1 MEHARTRIPG
11 RLAAP
16 SPGWTARADVI
27 VVGSGVA
34 GLTTAL
40 RVRALGLSVLLVTKA
55 TVNEGSTRW
64 AQVGSRPLLRMMIHL
79 PSTCGTPSKRVEG
92 CVMNGLSTS
101 W

>member
-40 RVRALGLSVLLVTKA
+40 RVRARAECPVGD
-55 TVNEGSTRW
+55 EGDGERRLYSAGPGWDRGRS
-64 AQVGSRPLLRMMIHL
+64 ADDDHP
-79 PSTCGTPSKRVEG
+79 PSTCETPQAGEG
-92 CVMNGLSTS
+92 